1 MQAGISLYACNYL
14 NLPAKIM
21 ARTQGTC
28 LGCGVSG
35 ADLRGDFRRFYMIP
49 ELHDIALQ
57 SPSRGASR
65 LALFAILL
73 AADEAG
79 CCTASTERL
88 AALAGCRR
96 NHFSRAVQGLLAAG
110 EVAVEPGR
118 GPSRRNVY
126 RVLSA
131 ESLNAQQ
138 SHGGA
143 EQPSTPPAP
152 TPPSAEDPLDAIHR
166 LRAEAW
172 QAFDPNGRTW
182 HHSSEAER
190 ESFAVS
196 EQGRLFLTS
205 AEPLAVQAGISI
217 AATGEIE
224 PAIS

>member
-126 RVLSA
+126 RILSA
-131 ESLNAQQ
+131 QSLNCEE
-138 SHGGA
+138 SHSGA
-143 EQPSTPPAP
+143 EEPSAPPPAQ
-152 TPPSAEDPLDAIHR
+152 PPAEDALDAVHR

-190 ESFAVS
+190 EAFAVS
-196 EQGRLFLTS
+196 EQGQLFLTS
-205 AEPLAVQAGISI
+205 AEPLAVQVGISI

-224 PAIS
+224 PTIS